1 MMGLLN
7 KITIGLIHKA
17 VVSKGK
23 AVMRNIEKIS
33 ESPMSSQEEF
43 LLQLLQDNK
52 DTEFGKRYN
61 FETIDSIQ
69 EYSKRVPVSKYDDYA
84 ADIERMAIKGEKNVL
99 CAYPISHFSKS
110 SGTMGNPKYIP
121 YSDVTAKRSS
131 PYTLPYIFAMLD
143 KEGLLSPRKGIS
155 LVESVLTVLPTG
167 STYGA
172 YSGKA
177 IQDSKFV
184 FENLNTPPVEVVIP
198 KGRMNIRY
206 MQSFYAL
213 KKKGLGVGMCAFYS
227 YYLEVLRFIEKNWEM
242 LADDI
247 ENGTFDK
254 SIEIPADQREILEK
268 KLKPDPKRAAEI
280 REIFKS
286 PVQPIVPQ
294 LWPNFKVVVGV
305 GTASFR
311 TYTEKLKIYFGPKIH
326 FYMLGLAASEGIFS
340 VPIKIDSGES
350 VLVADSVF
358 YEFLPEGSDD
368 LSEICTLD
376 KLEVGKNYE
385 LIITNLSGF
394 YRYRMRDII
403 RVEGMY
409 KNTPTIEFCYRAD
422 ETVNLVGEKT
432 TEYALREVV
441 RKSAEECGIETV
453 DYCMYPN
460 ADAEP
465 VRYEFLV
472 EPTSYLPDDFDTSAL
487 CEAINRNLAISN
499 PSIGDKIARGIV
511 GKSRLFML
519 QEETNLLYRD
529 VMILKGTASAQLKP
543 PRILDNPWRKEFFYR
558 LIDDRY

>member
-1 MMGLLN
+1 MGLLN
-7 KITIGLIHKA
+7 KITLSLVNKA

-23 AVMRNIEKIS
+23 TVMQNLDKICD
-33 ESPMSSQEEF
+33 SPMKSQEDF
-43 LLQLLQDNK
+43 LLKLLQDNK

-69 EYSKRVPVSKYDDYA
+69 EYCKRVPVSKYDDYS

-99 CAYPISHFSKS
+99 SAYPINHFSKS

-121 YSDVTAKRSS
+121 YSDVMAAKSS

-143 KEGLLSPRKGIS
+143 KHGLLSPRKSIN
-155 LVESVLTVLPTG
+155 LVESVLTILPSG
-167 STYGA
+167 LTYGA

-177 IQDSKFV
+177 IQDSKSM
-184 FENLNTPPVEVVIP
+184 FEKLNTPPVEVIIP
-198 KGRMNIRY
+198 KGKMNIRY
-206 MQSFYAL
+206 LQSFYAL
-213 KKKGLGVGMCAFYS
+213 KDKDLGLGMCAFYS

-247 ENGTFDK
+247 ENGTFNE
-254 SIEIPADQREILEK
+254 SIEIPEDQREILEK
-268 KLKPDPKRAAEI
+268 KLKPDSKRATEI
-280 REIFKS
+280 REIFNS
-286 PVQPIVPQ
+286 PVQPIVPK
-294 LWPNFKVVVGV
+294 LWPNFKALIGV

-311 TYTEKLKIYFGPKIH
+311 TYTEKLKTYFGPTVH

-340 VPIKIDSGES
+340 VPINIDLGEA
-350 VLVADSVF
+350 VLVADSIF
-358 YEFLPEGSDD
+358 FEFLPEGSDD
-368 LSEICTLD
+368 LSEIYTLD

-441 RKSAEECGIETV
+441 RKSSEECGIETV

-460 ADAEP
+460 ADSEP

-472 EPTSYLPDDFDTSAL
+472 EPTSYLPDNFDSNAL
-487 CEAINRNLAISN
+487 REAIDRNLAIAN
-499 PSIGDKIARGIV
+499 PSMGDKINRGIV
-511 GKSRLFML
+511 GKSKLFML

-529 VMILKGTASAQLKP
+529 IMILKGTASAQLKP
-543 PRILDNPWRKEFFYR
+543 PRILDNPWRKGFFYR
-558 LIDDRY
+558 LIDDRF